1 VKRLFAACAL
11 ILVGVLYVQWR
22 SWPPAPPQAA
32 AAQQGNA
39 PAAIPGDQVPAPEDL
54 LLPPPPKEDYASIV
68 ERPLFLPDRRP
79 PPDEP
84 EEQEPTE
91 PEAPSDLDG
100 TDLTAVIITPA
111 AVSAWVRPPK
121 SKETERL
128 RLGDDFQGW
137 TVKTIEADRLVFERQ
152 GETNEVILRDYAH
165 SPPTVP
171 PRTPI
176 TRRQPGNRPRGVRRP
191 PAAPA
196 KDQQAEPSTTTNA
209 GPSRAALR
217 RPRDE
222 R

>member
-1 VKRLFAACAL
+1 MKRLFAACAL

-196 KDQQAEPSTTTNA
+196 KDQQAEPSTTTTA

>member
-196 KDQQAEPSTTTNA
+196 KDQQAEPSTTTTA

>member
-39 PAAIPGDQVPAPEDL
+39 PAAIPGNQVPAPEDL

-84 EEQEPTE
+84 EEQEPAG
-91 PEAPSDLDG
+91 PEGPSDLDG

-196 KDQQAEPSTTTNA
+196 KDQQAEPSTTTTA